1 MENKT
6 ILEVKELKKYFPKQ
20 KDILGNVKLWLK
32 AVDDVSFN
40 LESGKTIGV
49 VGESG
54 CGKTT
59 LGRTILQLY
68 DTTGGKSLYYGRKV
82 EELLP
87 KYYINS
93 LKNVV
98 KYKNTYNSLKEKLTN
113 VSYEKLNKLTNVE
126 NTITVKEYKELLN
139 VID

>member
-6 ILEVKELKKYFPKQ
+6 ILEVKGLKKYFPKQ
-20 KDILGNVKLWLK
+20 KDLLGNVKLWLK

-113 VSYEKLNKLTNVE
+113 VSYGKLTEFQFLNFSF
-126 NTITVKEYKELLN
+126 LLLL
-139 VID
+139 I